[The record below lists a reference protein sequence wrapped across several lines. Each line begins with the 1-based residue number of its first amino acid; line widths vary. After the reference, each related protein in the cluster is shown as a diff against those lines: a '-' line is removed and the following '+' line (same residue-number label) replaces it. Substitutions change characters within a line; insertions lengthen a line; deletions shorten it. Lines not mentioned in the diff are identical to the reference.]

1 MTSTISRN
9 NNQFDVPISEKS
21 LLLASSNNNN
31 KISST
36 PTTKG
41 SSSINNDKEDD
52 TGDENKKRKSL
63 RSTTVVLSFCL
74 LIQSYLLVS
83 VFPYSGFLAMHLI
96 PNLNEETAGSYAG
109 LIASSFM
116 IGRTFSSF
124 EWGKAADR
132 YGRVFVIKTSLF
144 LSAIFSIFFGLA
156 PTFCTA
162 LLLRC
167 LLGLS
172 NGLIGPI
179 KTMVSEYARGDKN
192 KETQMMAIVMG
203 MWGYGFLINP
213 AISGYLSD
221 PIKQYPNVEFGYAL
235 EHILEIYPFLLPNIL
250 GSILCIIG
258 YFLVDNYVEETLPE
272 EKRQQFCFNDIL
284 PCCCIKTN
292 NAIIRNVSSWGL
304 FKHLHNSEGEILE
317 DSGIVLSPSEV
328 EDGVMIDDDEEE
340 EEKPATILSLLARYE
355 TRQHLL
361 VYWIYSFLII
371 TVDEIFPLYCI
382 SKTSGLGITEKVIGN
397 IMSGTGLF
405 YIIVQYFIL
414 TRLVDRFG
422 LYSALRT
429 GTFLSIP
436 LACLIPVSLIT
447 NRYVPEGTLN
457 LWTIIYLS
465 FVYAMIRAF
474 SSVVFSV
481 ITMTTN
487 GTVPAHHRGTMNGL
501 SMLGGSLAKSC
512 GPIFGGLLFSNSVSR
527 ITPPFGSVFVY
538 CIISALGICLGILT
552 LFLKEYDQHHKNEE
566 ISKAKK
572 DHDKELGEK
581 PLTF

>member
-1 MTSTISRN
+1 MASTIISR
-9 NNQFDVPISEKS
+9 NNQFDVPISEES
-21 LLLASSNNNN
+21 LLLASNSN
-31 KISST
+31 
-36 PTTKG
+36 
-41 SSSINNDKEDD
+41 DQEEDD
-52 TGDENKKRKSL
+52 THSADDENNKKEKKL

-116 IGRTFSSF
+116 IGRTCSSF

-132 YGRVFVIKTSLF
+132 YGRVFVIKISLF
-144 LSAIFSIFFGLA
+144 LSAIFSIFFGLS
-156 PTFCTA
+156 PTFYTA
-162 LLLRC
+162 LMFRC

-179 KTMVSEYARGDKN
+179 KTMVSEYTRGDKN
-192 KETQMMAIVMG
+192 KETQMMAVVIG

-221 PIKQYPNVEFGYAL
+221 PIKQYPNVEFGYVL
-235 EHILEIYPFLLPNIL
+235 KNILEEYPFLLPNIL

-258 YFLVDNYVEETLPE
+258 YFLVDNYIEETLPE
-272 EKRQQFCFNDIL
+272 EKRQQFYLNDIL

-292 NAIIRNVSSWGL
+292 RSIIRNVSSWGL
-304 FKHLHNSEGEILE
+304 FKHLHNSEGEISE
-317 DSGIVLSPSEV
+317 DLIIVLSPSEV
-328 EDGVMIDDDEEE
+328 EDGVMIDDDDDDKE
-340 EEKPATILSLLARYE
+340 EEKPATILSLLARNG

-371 TVDEIFPLYCI
+371 TVDEVFPLYCI

-405 YIIVQYFIL
+405 YVIVQYFIL
-414 TRLVDRFG
+414 TRLVDQFG
-422 LYSALRT
+422 MYSALRT

-447 NRYVPEGTLN
+447 NKYAPEGTLN
-457 LWTIIYLS
+457 LMTIIYLS

-487 GTVPAHHRGTMNGL
+487 GTVPAHQRGTMNGL

-512 GPIFGGLLFSNSVSR
+512 GPIFGGLLFSQSVSS

-538 CIISALGICLGILT
+538 CIISALGICLGILA
-552 LFLKEYDQHHKNEE
+552 LFLKEYDQRHKNAE

-572 DHDKELGEK
+572 DHEEEQEEK